1 MASFN
6 RYQSTLSTYNQRL
19 GTADFRNAAPEVEGE
34 YNSKYTSG
42 LGIDVGQT
50 LNGFQSV
57 TKTENYSGQFKNIL
71 LGLAL
76 VKLTEEVAGESLTEV
91 FDDAFEGIGSGNAN
105 VNNTLTAAAALT
117 LLTGSSPA
125 AGFLKSYYGGSSG
138 LAVGNLLS
146 KATGKDVTTLVSAI
160 QGVHSA
166 GNADQFVAAGLSR
179 SLGAVLAPVISD
191 FNSKV
196 DTEIGTAIA
205 PILQAVMDISAGPI
219 GILIDE
225 LTGNKLKTLETQN
238 IVSLLAQG
246 RYAEAILLTSNNSS
260 SPYNLIEETLLG
272 IDTKVSTRITY
283 TGSNQ
288 ISPFDIGENDN
299 KWEGEKTTTWKDP
312 NAQTSTASTTYP
324 NNPPPGTG
332 GTGVKVTSE
341 SEANSVFQ
349 NENATP
355 AEIAAA
361 QAYYRSGI
369 KTDTTVSTTLTV
381 TSESEAMSILQ
392 NPLASEADRQAAREY
407 FGAEPVVSASDGAY
421 KFTRVNGLEE
431 LEAEFRSATRD
442 ITEVVVHWSGHFINQ
457 DIGAEEIHSQH
468 KTDGF
473 SGIGY
478 HYIIRKDGTIE
489 RGRPI
494 NKRGAHAKANGH
506 NKYSIGIAFVGGYTV
521 NSNSGLANPPYGR
534 ESLNDEQ
541 MKALK
546 MFFNA
551 FYKVWPGGQ
560 AWGHNDT
567 DPQNKSDPGFPIPDF
582 VRSNF
587 GKINA
592 SPSGTTP
599 PLTPEEIAA
608 ERREGG

>member
-1 MASFN
+1 MASFT

-19 GTADFRNAAPEVEGE
+19 GTADFRNAAPTVEGE

-42 LGIDVGQT
+42 LGTNVGQT

-57 TKTENYSGQFKNIL
+57 TKTENYSGQFKNVL

-76 VKLTEEVAGESLTEV
+76 VKLTEEVAGESLSEV
-91 FDDAFEGIGSGNAN
+91 FDDAFEGIGSGNASVSN
-105 VNNTLTAAAALT
+105 VLTAAGALAI
-117 LLTGSSPA
+117 LTGSSPA

-146 KATGKDVTTLVSAI
+146 KATGKDVTSLVSAI

-179 SLGAVLAPVISD
+179 SLGAVLSPVISS

-196 DTEIGTAIA
+196 DTAIGTAIA
-205 PILQAVMDISAGPI
+205 PVLQAVMDISAGPI

-225 LTGNKLKTLETQN
+225 LTGNKLKTLQNQN
-238 IVSLLAQG
+238 IVSLLSQG

-288 ISPFDIGENDN
+288 VSPFGIGQNDN
-299 KWEGEKTTTWKDP
+299 NWKGEKTTTWKDP
-312 NAQTSTASTTYP
+312 DLVTASP
-324 NNPPPGTG
+324 NVRSGIQTG
-332 GTGVKVTSE
+332 GTGIKVTTE
-341 SEANSVFQ
+341 SEANSIML
-349 NENATP
+349 NDKSTE
-355 AEIAAA
+355 AEKEAAR
-361 QAYYRSGI
+361 AYYASGVQ
-369 KTDTTVSTTLTV
+369 TNTTVNTTLTV
-381 TSESEAMSILQ
+381 TTEAQAFSILQ
-392 NPLASEADRQAAREY
+392 NRLSTPAERAAAQAF
-407 FGAEPVVSASDGAY
+407 FGAAAPVSDSAY

-442 ITEVVVHWSGHFINQ
+442 ITEVVVHWTAHFINQ
-457 DIGAEEIHSQH
+457 DIGAEEIHGQH

-473 SGIGY
+473 KGIGY
-478 HYIIRKDGTIE
+478 HYVIRKDGTIE

-494 NKRGAHAKANGH
+494 NKEGAHAKANGH
-506 NKYSIGIAFVGGYTV
+506 DKYSIGIAFVGGYTV
-521 NSNSGLANPPYGR
+521 NSNSGLANPPYGK

-567 DPQNKSDPGFPIPDF
+567 DPQNEPDPGFPVPEF
-582 VRSNF
+582 VRSKF
-587 GKINA
+587 GKENVSA
-592 SPSGTTP
+592 SGTDA
-599 PLTPEEIAA
+599 PLSPEQIA
-608 ERREGG
+608 GGS

>member
-1 MASFN
+1 VASFT

-19 GTADFRNAAPEVEGE
+19 GTADFRNAAPTVEGE

-42 LGIDVGQT
+42 LGTDVGQT

-57 TKTENYSGQFKNIL
+57 TKTENYSGQFKNVL

-76 VKLTEEVAGESLTEV
+76 VKLTEEVAGESLSEV
-91 FDDAFEGIGSGNAN
+91 FDDAFEGIGSGNASVSN
-105 VNNTLTAAAALT
+105 VLTAAGALAIV
-117 LLTGSSPA
+117 TGSSPA

-146 KATGKDVTTLVSAI
+146 KATGKDITTLVSAI

-179 SLGAVLAPVISD
+179 SLGAVLSPVISS

-196 DTEIGTAIA
+196 DTAIGTAIA
-205 PILQAVMDISAGPI
+205 PVLQAVMDISAGPI

-225 LTGNKLKTLETQN
+225 LTGNKLKTLQNQN
-238 IVSLLAQG
+238 IVSLLSQG

-288 ISPFDIGENDN
+288 VSPFGIGQNDN
-299 KWEGEKTTTWKDP
+299 NWKGEKTTTWKDP
-312 NAQTSTASTTYP
+312 DLVTASP
-324 NNPPPGTG
+324 NVRSGIQTG
-332 GTGVKVTSE
+332 GTGIKVTTE
-341 SEANSVFQ
+341 SEANSIML
-349 NENATP
+349 NDKSTE
-355 AEIAAA
+355 AEKEAAR
-361 QAYYRSGI
+361 AYYASGVQ
-369 KTDTTVSTTLTV
+369 TNTTVNTTLTV
-381 TSESEAMSILQ
+381 TTEAQAFSILQ
-392 NPLASEADRQAAREY
+392 NRLSTPAERAAAQAF
-407 FGAEPVVSASDGAY
+407 FGAAAPVSDSAY

-442 ITEVVVHWSGHFINQ
+442 ITEVVVHWSAHFLNQ
-457 DIGAEEIHSQH
+457 DIGAEEIHGQQ
-468 KTDGF
+468 KNDGF
-473 SGIGY
+473 KGIGY
-478 HYIIRKDGTIE
+478 HYVIRKDGTIE

-494 NKRGAHAKANGH
+494 NKEGAHAKANGH
-506 NKYSIGIAFVGGYTV
+506 DKYSIGIAFVGGYTV
-521 NSNSGLANPPYGR
+521 NSNSGLANPPYGK

-567 DPQNKSDPGFPIPDF
+567 DPQNEPDPGFPVPEF
-582 VRSNF
+582 VRSKF
-587 GKINA
+587 GKENVSA
-592 SPSGTTP
+592 SGTDA
-599 PLTPEEIAA
+599 PLSPEQIA
-608 ERREGG
+608 GGS

>member
-1 MASFN
+1 MTSFT

-19 GTADFRNAAPEVEGE
+19 GTADFRNAAPTIEGE

-76 VKLTEEVAGESLTEV
+76 VKLTETVAGESLTEV

-105 VNNTLTAAAALT
+105 VNNVLTAAGALAV
-117 LLTGSSPA
+117 LTGSSPG

-146 KATGKDVTTLVSAI
+146 KATGKDVTSLVSAI

-166 GNADQFVAAGLSR
+166 GNADQFVEAGLSR
-179 SLGAVLAPVISD
+179 SLGAVLAPVISS

-196 DTEIGTAIA
+196 DTSIGTAIA
-205 PILQAVMDISAGPI
+205 PVLQAVMDISAGPI

-225 LTGNKLKTLETQN
+225 LTGNKLKTLETQT

-246 RYAEAILLTSNNSS
+246 KYAEAILLTSNNSS

-283 TGSNQ
+283 TGSNR
-288 ISPFDIGENDN
+288 ISPFGIGENDN
-299 KWEGEKTTTWKDP
+299 KWEGPATATWKDP
-312 NAQTSTASTTYP
+312 DL
-324 NNPPPGTG
+324 
-332 GTGVKVTSE
+332 VE
-341 SEANSVFQ
+341 SGE
-349 NENATP
+349 
-355 AEIAAA
+355 
-361 QAYYRSGI
+361 
-369 KTDTTVSTTLTV
+369 
-381 TSESEAMSILQ
+381 
-392 NPLASEADRQAAREY
+392 
-407 FGAEPVVSASDGAY
+407 Y

-442 ITEVVVHWSGHFINQ
+442 ITEVVVHWTGHFINQ

-468 KTDGF
+468 KIDGF
-473 SGIGY
+473 DGIGY

-494 NKRGAHAKANGH
+494 NKEGAHAKANGH
-506 NKYSIGIAFVGGYTV
+506 NTYSIGIAFVGGYTV
-521 NSNSGLANPPYGR
+521 NSNYASPSPPFGV
-534 ESLNDEQ
+534 ESFNDEQ
-541 MKALK
+541 KKALK

-560 AWGHNDT
+560 AWGHRDT
-567 DPQNKSDPGFPIPDF
+567 DPNKSDPGFSVPIF
-582 VRSNF
+582 VRENF
-587 GKINA
+587 GKQNVLVSGLGKPL
-592 SPSGTTP
+592 SP
-599 PLTPEEIAA
+599 EQIA
-608 ERREGG
+608 GGS

>member
-1 MASFN
+1 MTSFT

-19 GTADFRNAAPEVEGE
+19 GTADFRNAAPTVEGE

-42 LGIDVGQT
+42 LGTDVGQT

-57 TKTENYSGQFKNIL
+57 TKTENYSGQFKNVL

-76 VKLTEEVAGESLTEV
+76 VKLTEEVAGESLSEV
-91 FDDAFEGIGSGNAN
+91 FDDAFEGIGSGNASVSN
-105 VNNTLTAAAALT
+105 VLTAAGALAI
-117 LLTGSSPA
+117 LTGSSPA

-146 KATGKDVTTLVSAI
+146 KATGKDITTLVSAI

-179 SLGAVLAPVISD
+179 SLGAVLSPVISS

-196 DTEIGTAIA
+196 DTAIGTAIA
-205 PILQAVMDISAGPI
+205 PVLQAVMDISAGPI

-225 LTGNKLKTLETQN
+225 LTGNKLKTLQNQN
-238 IVSLLAQG
+238 IVSLLSQG

-288 ISPFDIGENDN
+288 VSPFGIGQNDN
-299 KWEGEKTTTWKDP
+299 NWKGEKTTTWKDP
-312 NAQTSTASTTYP
+312 DLVTASP
-324 NNPPPGTG
+324 NVRSGIQTG
-332 GTGVKVTSE
+332 GTGIKVTTE
-341 SEANSVFQ
+341 SEANSIML
-349 NENATP
+349 NDKSTE
-355 AEIAAA
+355 AEKEAAR
-361 QAYYRSGI
+361 AYYASGVQ
-369 KTDTTVSTTLTV
+369 TNTTVNTTLTV
-381 TSESEAMSILQ
+381 TTEAQAFSILQ
-392 NPLASEADRQAAREY
+392 NRLSTPAERAAAQAF
-407 FGAEPVVSASDGAY
+407 FGAAAPVSDSAY

-442 ITEVVVHWSGHFINQ
+442 ITEVVVHWTAHFINQ
-457 DIGAEEIHSQH
+457 DIGAEEIHGQH

-473 SGIGY
+473 KGIGY
-478 HYIIRKDGTIE
+478 HYVIRKDGTIE

-494 NKRGAHAKANGH
+494 NKEGAHAKANGH
-506 NKYSIGIAFVGGYTV
+506 DKYSIGIAFVGGYTV
-521 NSNSGLANPPYGR
+521 NSNSGLANPPYGK

-567 DPQNKSDPGFPIPDF
+567 DPQNKPDPGFPVPEF
-582 VRSNF
+582 VRSKF
-587 GKINA
+587 GKENVSA
-592 SPSGTTP
+592 SGTDA
-599 PLTPEEIAA
+599 PLSPEQIA
-608 ERREGG
+608 GGS

>member
-1 MASFN
+1 MASFT

-19 GTADFRNAAPEVEGE
+19 GTADFRNAAPTVEGE

-42 LGIDVGQT
+42 LGTNVGQT

-57 TKTENYSGQFKNIL
+57 TKTENYSGQFKNVL

-76 VKLTEEVAGESLTEV
+76 VKLTQEVAGESLLEI
-91 FDDAFEGIGSGNAN
+91 FDDAFEGIGSGNAS
-105 VNNTLTAAAALT
+105 VNNVLTAAGALAIV
-117 LLTGSSPA
+117 TGSSPA

-146 KATGKDVTTLVSAI
+146 KATGKDITSLVSAI

-166 GNADQFVAAGLSR
+166 GNADQFVAVGLSR
-179 SLGAVLAPVISD
+179 SLGAVLSPVISS

-196 DTEIGTAIA
+196 DTAIGTAIA
-205 PILQAVMDISAGPI
+205 PVLQAVMDISAGPI

-225 LTGNKLKTLETQN
+225 LTGNKLKTLQNQN
-238 IVSLLAQG
+238 IVSLLSQG

-288 ISPFDIGENDN
+288 VSPFGIGQNDN
-299 KWEGEKTTTWKDP
+299 NWKGEKTTTWKDP
-312 NAQTSTASTTYP
+312 DLVTASP
-324 NNPPPGTG
+324 NVRSGIQTG
-332 GTGVKVTSE
+332 GTGIKVTTE
-341 SEANSVFQ
+341 SEANSIML
-349 NENATP
+349 NDKSTE
-355 AEIAAA
+355 AEKEAAR
-361 QAYYRSGI
+361 AYYASGVQ
-369 KTDTTVSTTLTV
+369 TNTTVNTTLTV
-381 TSESEAMSILQ
+381 TTEAQAFSILQ
-392 NPLASEADRQAAREY
+392 NRLSTPAERAAAQAF
-407 FGAEPVVSASDGAY
+407 FGAAAPVSDSAY

-442 ITEVVVHWSGHFINQ
+442 ITEVVVHWSAHFLNQ
-457 DIGAEEIHSQH
+457 DIGAEEIHGQQ
-468 KTDGF
+468 KNDGF
-473 SGIGY
+473 KGIGY
-478 HYIIRKDGTIE
+478 HYVIRKDGTIE

-494 NKRGAHAKANGH
+494 NKEGAHAKANGH
-506 NKYSIGIAFVGGYTV
+506 DKYSIGIAFVGGYTV
-521 NSNSGLANPPYGR
+521 NSNSGLANPPYGK

-567 DPQNKSDPGFPIPDF
+567 DPQNEPDPGFPVPEF
-582 VRSNF
+582 VRSKF
-587 GKINA
+587 GKENVSA
-592 SPSGTTP
+592 SGTDA
-599 PLTPEEIAA
+599 PLSPEQIA
-608 ERREGG
+608 GGS